1 MQIPDR
7 QNLVIDLLADVN
19 RSGLLHPQMLA
30 QAGVLLLVLLL
41 AWCGNT
47 YLKPKL
53 GLENSRWR
61 AGGEGLLRIFFP
73 LNALILLFIGGRV
86 LGLIYPERHSLL
98 AISAVLLTAMANI
111 RVLVYMLQH
120 VFDGAH
126 WVRRGERYI
135 AAAIWGV
142 YVLHVLGI
150 LPEVAEALDA
160 ISFTM
165 GKSRIS
171 VLLILQGIASVAA
184 TLLIALWVA
193 RLFERRLMRASVID
207 MNVRVVLV
215 KLVQTGLVVLA
226 VIIALPLV
234 GIDLTVLSVFGGA
247 LGVGLGFG
255 LQKIASNYVSG
266 FIILID
272 RSIKIG
278 DLVTIDNRQ
287 GVIASITSRYVVLK
301 SADGTEALI
310 PNDTLV
316 TSTVVNQSYLER
328 KIWTKV
334 PVSVAYESDLDH
346 VMKLLVDIA
355 SAHPR
360 IMTDPPPRAYI
371 ETFGASSVDMS
382 VGFWLKDPENGQLS
396 LRSEINQRIWAAF
409 REHGVN
415 IPFNR
420 LDVVHFR
427 PNERQAGDGNLQGC
441 SQPE

>member
-1 MQIPDR
+1 MQLPDR
-7 QNLVIDLLADVN
+7 QNLVVDLLADVG
-19 RSGLLHPQMLA
+19 RSGWLSPHLLS
-30 QAGVLLLVLLL
+30 QAAVLLVVLLL

-47 YLKPKL
+47 YLKPRL

-73 LNALILLFIGGRV
+73 LNALVLLFVGGYLLR
-86 LGLIYPERHSLL
+86 LAYPERHSLL
-98 AISAVLLTAMANI
+98 AIASVLLLAMVNI
-111 RVLVYMLQH
+111 RVLVYMLRH
-120 VFDGAH
+120 VFNGAQ

-135 AAAIWGV
+135 AAGIWV
-142 YVLHVLGI
+142 LYVLHVVGI

-165 GKSRIS
+165 GKGRIS
-171 VLLILQGIASVAA
+171 VLLVLQGLLSVAA
-184 TLLIALWVA
+184 TLLIALWIA
-193 RLFERRLMRASVID
+193 RMIERRLMRAELID

-215 KLVQTGLVVLA
+215 KLLQTGLVVLA

-278 DLVTIDNRQ
+278 DLVNVDNRL
-287 GVIASITSRYVVLK
+287 GVITSITSRYVVLK

-316 TSTVVNQSYLER
+316 TSTVVNQSYRE
-328 KIWTKV
+328 KQVWTKV
-334 PVSVAYESDLDH
+334 PVSVAYESDLDL
-346 VMKLLVDIA
+346 VMQLLVDIA
-355 SAHPR
+355 GKHPR
-360 IMTDPPPRAYI
+360 IMSDPPPRAYV
-371 ETFGASSVDMS
+371 ELFGASGVDMS

-396 LRSEINQRIWAAF
+396 LRSEINQQIWVAF
-409 REHGVN
+409 REHGIS

-427 PNERQAGDGNLQGC
+427 PNQRQAGDGNLQGLL
-441 SQPE
+441 QPE

>member
-1 MQIPDR
+1 MNIADR
-7 QNLVIDLLADVN
+7 QNLIVDLMVDLS
-19 RSGLLHPQMLA
+19 RHGWTHPQLLA
-30 QAGVLLLVLLL
+30 QAGVLLAVLFL

-61 AGGEGLLRIFFP
+61 AGGQGLLRIFFP
-73 LNALILLFIGGRV
+73 LNALVLLFIGAYLLR
-86 LGLIYPERHSLL
+86 LAYPEKHPLL
-98 AISAVLLTAMANI
+98 AIASVLLLAMVNI

-120 VFDGAH
+120 VFERAE
-126 WVRRGERYI
+126 WVKRGERYI
-135 AAAIWGV
+135 AATVWGL
-142 YVLHVLGI
+142 YALHVVGV

-160 ISFTM
+160 VSFTM
-165 GKSRIS
+165 GKSRVS
-171 VLLILQGIASVAA
+171 VLLVLQGIVSVAA
-184 TLLIALWVA
+184 TLLIAMWIA
-193 RLFERRLMRASVID
+193 RLLERRLMRASMMD

-215 KLVQTGLVVLA
+215 KLVQTGSVVLA

-334 PVSVAYESDLDH
+334 PVSVAYESDLEL

-360 IMTDPPPRAYI
+360 IITEPTPRAYL
-371 ETFGASSVDMS
+371 ETFGASSVDLS

-396 LRSEINQRIWAAF
+396 LRSEINQQIWLAF
-409 REHGVN
+409 REHGIN

-427 PNERQAGDGNLQGC
+427 PSTRLAGDGNPQGLT
-441 SQPE
+441 QPE

>member
-1 MQIPDR
+1 MELTER
-7 QNLVIDLLADVN
+7 QNLVVNLIAEVERSGMLHPSLLAQV
-19 RSGLLHPQMLA
+19 
-30 QAGVLLLVLLL
+30 GVLLLVLLL

-47 YLKPKL
+47 YIKPKL
-53 GLENSRWR
+53 NLENSRWR
-61 AGGEGLLRIFFP
+61 AGGEGLLRVFFP
-73 LNALILLFIGGRV
+73 LNALILMFFGNHLLKLV
-86 LGLIYPERHSLL
+86 YPAPHTLL
-98 AISAVLLTAMANI
+98 AIATVLLTAMANI
-111 RVLVYMLQH
+111 RVLVYMLRH
-120 VFDGAH
+120 VFNGAD
-126 WVRRGERYI
+126 WVTKGERYI
-135 AAAIWGV
+135 AASIWGL
-142 YVLHVLGI
+142 YVMHVVGI
-150 LPEVAEALDA
+150 LPEIAEALDA
-160 ISFTM
+160 VSFPM
-165 GKSRIS
+165 GKGRVSI
-171 VLLILQGIASVAA
+171 LLILQGLASVAA
-184 TLLIALWVA
+184 TLLVAMWIA
-193 RLFERRLMRASVID
+193 RMIERRLMRAEMID

-215 KLVQTGLVVLA
+215 KLLQTLLVVLA
-226 VIIALPLV
+226 VIVALPLV

-278 DLVTIDNRQ
+278 DLVNVDNRL
-287 GVIASITSRYVVLK
+287 GVITSITSRYVVLK

-316 TSTVVNQSYLER
+316 TSTVVNQSYRE
-328 KIWTKV
+328 KQVWTKV
-334 PVSVAYESDLDH
+334 PVSVAYESDLDL

-355 SAHPR
+355 TAHPR
-360 IMTDPPPRAYI
+360 IMKDPSPRAYI

-396 LRSEINQRIWAAF
+396 LRSEINQKVWAAF
-409 REHGVN
+409 REHGIN

-427 PNERQAGDGNLQGC
+427 PTDRVAGDGNLQGA